1 MKMKKLFALFTIL
14 LFVAGINVAWAR
26 ETISSYS
33 VSDALSGRED
43 ILGDNVKFYFG
54 DQAHPGVAKDFGE
67 VRTNRKTNA
76 FNKTDKE
83 ACDWVFLSAMI
94 ALRDAA
100 VNRGANAVINIKSNY
115 KNNQTSSN
123 DSFRCGA
130 GGIIAGVALKGK
142 IVKLK

>member
-1 MKMKKLFALFTIL
+1 MKKLFTLFTIL

-54 DQAHPGVAKDFGE
+54 DQAHPGVAKGFGE